1 MRQNGVM
8 ICSSEKPVPV
18 HEVERTFKADGQVE
32 KGIVIKGKSSLVG
45 YVVNAEDHLK
55 KSKIF

>member
-18 HEVERTFKADGQVE
+18 HEV
-32 KGIVIKGKSSLVG
+32 
-45 YVVNAEDHLK
+45 
-55 KSKIF
+55 